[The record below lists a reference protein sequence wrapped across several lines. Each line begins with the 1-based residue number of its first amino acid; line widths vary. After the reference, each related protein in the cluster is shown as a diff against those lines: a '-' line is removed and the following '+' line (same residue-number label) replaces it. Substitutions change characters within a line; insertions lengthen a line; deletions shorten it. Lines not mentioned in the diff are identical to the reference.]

1 MSEINEDDQ
10 SAPVSS
16 GLDARELQ
24 TRALRGVSWSSF
36 SSVLALPLAIAVSV
50 VVARTLGPEGY
61 ARFAYLT
68 FIVPFFI
75 ALSDAGFAHATTRS
89 VSQAFA
95 SGDLERTRE
104 LVAKALGWNL
114 ARLPFLCLLVL
125 VIARPSAFGA
135 VLVVAFLAVSTG
147 SAGLVFA
154 LQAENRGATLAKLAI
169 VEGLATGAAAIAAAL
184 SGAAPTTVW
193 AASFAAGI
201 VVAPGWLLATSPQL
215 RRAALRPRLPRGLGV
230 AFWRFGL
237 LSLASSA
244 GYVLV
249 FSRSEI
255 VILEAL
261 GEQQALAVFALAYGL
276 SQRLTTPVDT
286 LLGPLTTALSALHAA
301 HPDRFRAGF
310 ERALR
315 LSAVAVALLAA
326 AAVVGTALLAP
337 LMYGDDYAGVGLA
350 FAGLATVSL
359 LQSIAQPYTALAYAS
374 GRPALL
380 LRALGI
386 ALVVDVAVAFAL
398 IPVLGLWGAVAAN
411 AAGGLTA
418 LALTVR
424 STAGPASLR
433 LAQVPVA
440 RLALLTLTSCAAAYG
455 AGLAGGLVHD
465 AVGVLA
471 AFAAGVISFLLLTLV
486 AGGLLPRS
494 DVDVIMRML
503 PIGGRLAARGAA
515 LVTRAET

>member
-1 MSEINEDDQ
+1 MPEIDADEQ
-10 SAPVSS
+10 PAAVPI

-24 TRALRGVSWSSF
+24 ARALRGVSWSAFTSL
-36 SSVLALPLAIAVSV
+36 LALPLAIAVSV
-50 VVARTLGPEGY
+50 VVARKLGADGY

-68 FIVPFFI
+68 FVVPFFI

-95 SGDLERTRE
+95 SGDVERTRE
-104 LVAKALGWNL
+104 LVGKALGWNL
-114 ARLPFLCLLVL
+114 LRLPFLCVLVL
-125 VIARPSAFGA
+125 AVARPDRFGA
-135 VLVVAFLAVSTG
+135 VLVVAFLTVSTA
-147 SAGLVFA
+147 SAGLVFS
-154 LQAENRGATLAKLAI
+154 LQAENRGATLAKLAM
-169 VEGLATGAAAIAAAL
+169 VEGLATGGAAIAAAL
-184 SGAAPTTVW
+184 SGADATMVW
-193 AASFAAGI
+193 AASFAAGAL
-201 VVAPGWLLATSPQL
+201 VAPGWLLATSRRL
-215 RRAALRPRLPRGLGV
+215 RRAALRPRLPRGLGI

-261 GEQQALAVFALAYGL
+261 DEQRALAVFALAYGL

-286 LLGPLTTALSALHAA
+286 LLGPLTTALSALQGA

-326 AAVVGTALLAP
+326 GALVGTALLAP
-337 LMYGDDYAGVGLA
+337 LMYGDEYAGVGLA
-350 FAGLATVSL
+350 FTGLAAISL
-359 LQSIAQPYTALAYAS
+359 LQSIAQPYTAVAYAS
-374 GRPALL
+374 GRPGLL
-380 LRALGI
+380 LRALGV
-386 ALVVDVAVAFAL
+386 ALAVDVAVAFAL

-433 LAQVPVA
+433 LAEVPVL
-440 RLALLTLTSCAAAYG
+440 RLVLLTGASCAAAY
-455 AGLAGGLVHD
+455 AAALAGSLVHD
-465 AVGVLA
+465 AVAVLA
-471 AFAAGVISFLLLTLV
+471 AFALGAPTFLVLTLI
-486 AGGLLPRS
+486 AGGLLPRT
-494 DVDVIMRML
+494 DVDVIMRMI
-503 PIGGRLAARGAA
+503 PVGGRIAARGAA
-515 LVTRAET
+515 LVTRSGA